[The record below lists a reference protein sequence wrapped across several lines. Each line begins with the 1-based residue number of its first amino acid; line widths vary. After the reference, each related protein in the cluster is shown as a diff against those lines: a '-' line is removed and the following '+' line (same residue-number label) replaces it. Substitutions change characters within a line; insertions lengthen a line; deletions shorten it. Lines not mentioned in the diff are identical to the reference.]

1 MAEDS
6 STLTPASPRELR
18 DACSSTRARITADV
32 DEIEA
37 RLREP
42 IGAVVAVQRL
52 TGSRV
57 ISIVAGAAFGYIALR
72 HLRSP
77 SI

>member
-1 MAEDS
+1 MAEDA
-6 STLTPASPRELR
+6 STLTPSSPRELR
-18 DACSSTRARITADV
+18 EACSSTRARITADV

-42 IGAVVAVQRL
+42 IGAVVGMQRV

-57 ISIVAGAAFGYIALR
+57 AAIVAGAAFGYAALR

-77 SI
+77 ST